1 MLMIFSVL
9 GLIGGILCAVG
20 DILFDLKGKG
30 NQKTG
35 LGGNVDTNWIKM
47 SDWRFVASIIC
58 AFSGIFLLCS
68 GYILSVCR

>member
-1 MLMIFSVL
+1 MLMTFSVL

-35 LGGNVDTNWIKM
+35 PGGNVDTNWI
-47 SDWRFVASIIC
+47 R
-58 AFSGIFLLCS
+58 IFPELLCRVWD
-68 GYILSVCR
+68 LRCLDL